1 MTCIYDV
8 LLNFTDDDNLIDFFE
23 WQEKDTLE
31 HIKKIY
37 LVKVNSEVMDDFLK
51 YKIKV
56 TKEFLEKI
64 EDKTCLYKNKKNL
77 KYAALFTDMNK
88 VIAFEFSNK
97 GEVIAKSSLLLDE
110 EDDIMMECACVDV
123 EEIQYEKIC
132 KYPNNIF
139 LTREELFRRKYLL
152 KEVENAYKDKLFDK
166 ILYYYEEIF
175 DKDEKSINDKY
186 KIIINDIK
194 NNYNEK
200 HDSLYEIVRMSYS
213 RK

>member
-1 MTCIYDV
+1 MTSIYDV

-123 EEIQYEKIC
+123 EEIQYEKIF

-152 KEVENAYKDKLFDK
+152 KEIENAYKDKLFDK

-186 KIIINDIK
+186 EIIINDIK

-200 HDSLYEIVRMSYS
+200 HDSLYEIVRMSYT